1 MAMERLSIIKN
12 KIFDPDRLL
21 RQRHIWKFKDKTV
34 VFTNGCFD
42 ILHLGHVEYLA
53 KARDLGHV
61 LVIGLNTDD
70 SVRRLK
76 GPSRPLNPEDARA
89 TLLAALSFVDAV
101 VLFDEDTPENLIR
114 TLSPDILVKG
124 KDYEGKPIAGSGHVL
139 STGGQVITIE
149 LTEGYST
156 TNLIDKRNGFNV

>member
-1 MAMERLSIIKN
+1 MAMERLNIITN
-12 KIFDPDRLL
+12 KIFDPDRLQ
-21 RQRHIWKFKDKTV
+21 RQRNIWKFKDKTV

-76 GPSRPLNPEDARA
+76 GPSRPLNPEHARA

-114 TLSPDILVKG
+114 SLSPDILVKG
-124 KDYEGKPIAGSGHVL
+124 KDYDGKPIAGAEYVK